1 LHTLV
6 QRRYVP
12 PSVGKPDI
20 YREGWI
26 DFNKNGVLDP
36 YEDPS
41 RPVDERVE
49 DLLSRMTL
57 EEKLEQLRSSF
68 EFATV
73 GNLSILLRNLPPE
86 EGVRLANEIQ
96 AKLIEGTRLGIPAII
111 HDECLHGCMAKYST
125 QFPQAIALAA
135 TWDPDLVYK
144 VAKAIAKETRARG
157 IRQCLAPV
165 VNLARDVRAGR
176 TEETYGEDPYLSA
189 VIGAAYC
196 KALREEGVIAT
207 PKHFVANFEAD
218 GGRDSHEAHFS
229 ERILREVFLPPF
241 RACIKAGALSVMAAY
256 NSLDGVPCSSNYW
269 LLTEVL
275 RKEWGFEGFVVSDY
289 GSVSGIL
296 WRHWVANTGEEVAKL
311 ALEAGLE
318 VELPRTEFYGDAL
331 ERAVREGLVPME
343 VVDEAVRRVL
353 RAKFLIGLFDNPFV
367 DPEEAK
373 RVIGCEE
380 HRQLALEA
388 ARESIVLL
396 KNDSVLPFNRDRI
409 RKLLVVGGA
418 AKTLKL
424 GGYSGEPRSLVTPLE
439 AITEKLKGTGSELV
453 YVEATP
459 VAMDCACAILPWV
472 PGVPLGYVAPP
483 AGFKG
488 AGPRIEVFDNPSF
501 EGKPVA
507 DFVGLYWGGF
517 RYEWGYGRPHYAV
530 KTDNYSVRFS
540 GRLLPPKPGRYA
552 ICLGVAGGRAKLA
565 VGGKTLVE
573 VDATGVS
580 TYRRV
585 ELELSGEI
593 DFVIEYSRTR
603 GYAAVRLGWELVDS
617 EEFRRAVE
625 EAKSADAVV
634 FFAEVAEGE
643 ERDRAVLRL
652 SRSQEQLIEK
662 LLEVNRN
669 VVVVLVTGGP
679 VVGEWLYRVPAV
691 VQAWYPG
698 EEGGRAIAD
707 VLFGDYNPAGRLPFT
722 WPHCEGQL
730 PLYYNVKPSGRVYDY
745 VNATGAPLYP
755 FGHGLSYTKFEYSN
769 LNIQVLEEGRLVK
782 VSATVR
788 NAGEREGDEVVQ
800 LYVRDAV
807 ASVARPLKELRG
819 FKRVHLKPGEATT
832 VEFTLMPDDLAFY
845 DQRMR
850 RIVEP
855 GTFIVMVGSSSEDIR
870 LYGEF
875 ELKKRFEA
883 KFELEGVSARKSGEW
898 LIVDA
903 FVRNTGET
911 TDVTRVELRVD
922 GALLE
927 VYPVEVSPSERR
939 SAIFRL
945 RHEKVRGK
953 VLKVAVDGQAASL
966 EIS

>member
-1 LHTLV
+1 MRKLYIPT
-6 QRRYVP
+6 
-12 PSVGKPDI
+12 SVGKPDI
-20 YREGWI
+20 YRDGWI

-36 YEDPS
+36 YEDPN

-68 EFATV
+68 KPEMV
-73 GNLSILLRNLPPE
+73 GNISIILRNLPPRE
-86 EGVRLANEIQ
+86 AVQLANEIQ

-135 TWDPDLVYK
+135 TWDPDLVYR

-157 IRQCLAPV
+157 IHQCLAPV

-176 TEETYGEDPYLSA
+176 TEETYGEDPYLAS
-189 VIGAAYC
+189 VMGAAYC

-218 GGRDSHEAHFS
+218 GGRDSYEAHFS

-256 NSLDGVPCSSNYW
+256 NSLDGVPCSSNRW

-275 RKEWGFEGFVVSDY
+275 RKEWGFNGFVVSDY

-296 WRHWVANTGEEVAKL
+296 WRHWVVGSKAEAAKL
-311 ALEAGLE
+311 ALEAGLD
-318 VELPRTEFYGDAL
+318 VELPATDFYGDAL
-331 ERAVREGLVPME
+331 EWAVKQGLIPME
-343 VVDEAVRRVL
+343 AVDEAVRRVL
-353 RAKFLIGLFDNPFV
+353 RAKFLVGLFDNPFV
-367 DPEEAK
+367 DPDVAE

-388 ARESIVLL
+388 ARKSIVLL
-396 KNDSVLPFNRDRI
+396 KNEGVLPLDKGKVKR
-409 RKLLVVGGA
+409 LLVVGGA

-424 GGYSGEPRSLVTPLE
+424 GGYSGEPKGIVTPLD
-439 AITEKLKGTGSELV
+439 AIAEKLKGTGAELV
-453 YVEATP
+453 YVEAIP
-459 VAMDCACAILPWV
+459 VGMDCACAILPWV

-483 AGFKG
+483 AGFAG
-488 AGPRIEVFDNPSF
+488 LGPRIEVFDNPNL
-501 EGKPVA
+501 EGKPVT

-517 RYEWGYGRPHYAV
+517 RYEWGYGKPHHAV
-530 KTDNYSVRFS
+530 KTENYSVRFS

-565 VGGKTLVE
+565 VGGKAMVE

-593 DFVIEYSRTR
+593 DFVLEYSRTR

-617 EEFRRAVE
+617 EEFRRALE
-625 EAKSADAVV
+625 EAKTADAVV
-634 FFAEVAEGE
+634 FFADIAEGE
-643 ERDRAVLRL
+643 ERDRAILRL
-652 SRSQEQLIEK
+652 PGTQERLIER
-662 LLEVNRN
+662 LIEVNRN
-669 VVVVLVTGGP
+669 VVVVLITGSP
-679 VVGEWLYRVPAV
+679 VVGEWLYKVAAV

-698 EEGGRAIAD
+698 QEGGRAIAD
-707 VLFGDYNPAGRLPFT
+707 VLFGDYNPGGKLPFT

-730 PLYYNVKPSGRVYDY
+730 PFYYNAKPSGRVYDY
-745 VNATGAPLYP
+745 VNMTGAPLFP
-755 FGHGLSYTKFEYSN
+755 FGHGLSYTRFEYSD
-769 LNIQVLEEGRLVK
+769 LKIQVLDEGRLVK

-788 NAGEREGDEVVQ
+788 NIGEREGDEVVQ

-807 ASVARPLKELRG
+807 ASVARPLKELKG
-819 FKRVHLKPGEATT
+819 FKRVRLKPGEAAT
-832 VEFTLMPDDLAFY
+832 VEFTLTPDDLAFF

-850 RIVEP
+850 RAVEP

-870 LYGEF
+870 LHGEF

-883 KFELEGVSARKSGEW
+883 KFELEGVSASRSGDQ
-898 LIVDA
+898 LVIKA
-903 FVRNTGET
+903 YVRNTGEV
-911 TDVTRVELRVD
+911 TDVVRVELRVD
-922 GALLE
+922 SALLDA
-927 VYPVEVSPSERR
+927 YPMDLSPSERR

-945 RHEKVRGK
+945 RYEEVKGRALRV
-953 VLKVAVDGQAASL
+953 VVDGQATSL
-966 EIS
+966 EVS

>member
-380 HRQLALEA
+380 HKQLALEA

-396 KNDSVLPFNRDRI
+396 KNDGVLPFNRDRI

-507 DFVGLYWGGF
+507 DFVGFYWGGF

-669 VVVVLVTGGP
+669 VVVVLMTGSP

-769 LNIQVLEEGRLVK
+769 LKIQVLEEGRLVK

-898 LIVDA
+898 L
-903 FVRNTGET
+903 
-911 TDVTRVELRVD
+911 
-922 GALLE
+922 
-927 VYPVEVSPSERR
+927 
-939 SAIFRL
+939 
-945 RHEKVRGK
+945 HC
-953 VLKVAVDGQAASL
+953 
-966 EIS
+966 

>member
-396 KNDSVLPFNRDRI
+396 KNDGVLPFNRDRI

-439 AITEKLKGTGSELV
+439 AITEKLKGAGSELV

-507 DFVGLYWGGF
+507 DFVGSLL
-517 RYEWGYGRPHYAV
+517 
-530 KTDNYSVRFS
+530 
-540 GRLLPPKPGRYA
+540 GRLQVRVGLRQAALRGQNRQL
-552 ICLGVAGGRAKLA
+552 LGQ
-565 VGGKTLVE
+565 
-573 VDATGVS
+573 
-580 TYRRV
+580 
-585 ELELSGEI
+585 
-593 DFVIEYSRTR
+593 
-603 GYAAVRLGWELVDS
+603 
-617 EEFRRAVE
+617 
-625 EAKSADAVV
+625 
-634 FFAEVAEGE
+634 
-643 ERDRAVLRL
+643 VL
-652 SRSQEQLIEK
+652 
-662 LLEVNRN
+662 
-669 VVVVLVTGGP
+669 
-679 VVGEWLYRVPAV
+679 
-691 VQAWYPG
+691 
-698 EEGGRAIAD
+698 
-707 VLFGDYNPAGRLPFT
+707 
-722 WPHCEGQL
+722 
-730 PLYYNVKPSGRVYDY
+730 
-745 VNATGAPLYP
+745 GAPAP
-755 FGHGLSYTKFEYSN
+755 AEAG
-769 LNIQVLEEGRLVK
+769 QVR
-782 VSATVR
+782 
-788 NAGEREGDEVVQ
+788 
-800 LYVRDAV
+800 
-807 ASVARPLKELRG
+807 
-819 FKRVHLKPGEATT
+819 HLPGS
-832 VEFTLMPDDLAFY
+832 
-845 DQRMR
+845 R
-850 RIVEP
+850 R
-855 GTFIVMVGSSSEDIR
+855 
-870 LYGEF
+870 
-875 ELKKRFEA
+875 
-883 KFELEGVSARKSGEW
+883 RKSQ
-898 LIVDA
+898 A
-903 FVRNTGET
+903 RC
-911 TDVTRVELRVD
+911 
-922 GALLE
+922 
-927 VYPVEVSPSERR
+927 
-939 SAIFRL
+939 
-945 RHEKVRGK
+945 RGK
-953 VLKVAVDGQAASL
+953 DPGGS
-966 EIS
+966 

>member
-1 LHTLV
+1 V
-6 QRRYVP
+6 RKRYVP
-12 PSVGKPDI
+12 PTVGKPEI
-20 YREGWI
+20 YHDGWI
-26 DFNKNGVLDP
+26 DFNKNGVMDP

-68 EFATV
+68 KPEAV
-73 GNLSILLRNLPPE
+73 GNISIVLRNLPPRE
-86 EGVRLANEIQ
+86 AAQLANEIQ

-111 HDECLHGCMAKYST
+111 HDECLHGCMAKHST

-135 TWDPDLVYK
+135 TWDPDLVYR
-144 VAKAIAKETRARG
+144 VAKAIAKEARARG

-176 TEETYGEDPYLSA
+176 TEETYGEDPYLASVMA
-189 VIGAAYC
+189 AAYC
-196 KALREEGVIAT
+196 RALREEGVIAT

-256 NSLDGVPCSSNYW
+256 NSLDGVPCSSNRW
-269 LLTEVL
+269 LLTDVL
-275 RKEWGFEGFVVSDY
+275 RREWGFEGFVVSDY
-289 GSVSGIL
+289 GSVGGIL
-296 WRHWVANTGEEVAKL
+296 WRHWVAGSKAEAAKL

-318 VELPRTEFYGDAL
+318 VELPATDFYGDAL
-331 ERAVREGLVPME
+331 EWAVKQGLIPME

-353 RAKFLIGLFDNPFV
+353 RAKFLIGLFDDPFV
-367 DPEEAK
+367 DPDEAE
-373 RVIGCEE
+373 RVTACEE

-388 ARESIVLL
+388 ARKSIVLL
-396 KNDSVLPFNRDRI
+396 KNEGVLPLDKSRLKR
-409 RKLLVVGGA
+409 LLVVGGA
-418 AKTLKL
+418 AKVLKL
-424 GGYSGEPRSLVTPLE
+424 GGYSGEPKSVVTPLD
-439 AITEKLKGTGSELV
+439 AIAEKLRGTGAELV

-483 AGFKG
+483 AGFAG
-488 AGPRIEVFDNPSF
+488 SGPRIEVFDNPSF

-517 RYEWGYGRPHYAV
+517 RYEWGYGRPHHAV

-565 VGGKTLVE
+565 VGGRTLVE

-585 ELELSGEI
+585 ELELSGEA
-593 DFVIEYSRTR
+593 DFVLEYSRTR

-625 EAKSADAVV
+625 EAKRADAVV
-634 FFAEVAEGE
+634 FFAEIAEGE

-652 SRSQEQLIEK
+652 PRSQEQLIEK

-669 VVVVLVTGGP
+669 VVVVLVAGSP

-698 EEGGRAIAD
+698 QEGGRAIAD

-730 PLYYNVKPSGRVYDY
+730 PLYYNAKPSGRVYDY
-745 VNATGAPLYP
+745 VNATGAPLFP
-755 FGHGLSYTKFEYSN
+755 FGHGLSYTRFEYSD
-769 LNIQVLEEGRLVK
+769 LKIQVLEEGGLVK

-819 FKRVHLKPGEATT
+819 FKRVHLKPGEAAT
-832 VEFTLMPDDLAFY
+832 VEFTLTPDDLAFL

-850 RIVEP
+850 RVVEP
-855 GTFIVMVGSSSEDIR
+855 GTFVVMVGSSSEDIR
-870 LYGEF
+870 LQGEF
-875 ELKKRFEA
+875 EVKRRFEA
-883 KFELEGVSARKSGEW
+883 RFELEGVSARRSGDKLVVEA
-898 LIVDA
+898 L
-903 FVRNTGET
+903 VRNAGDV
-911 TDVTRVELRVD
+911 TDVARVELRAG
-922 GALLE
+922 GALLDAF
-927 VYPVEVSPSERR
+927 PVELAPGERR
-939 SAIFRL
+939 AATFRL
-945 RHEKVRGK
+945 RYEEVKGK
-953 VLKVAVDGQAASL
+953 ALRVSVDGQAAAL
-966 EIS
+966 EVP